1 MSNPPL
7 TPASPAQPTDS
18 AAQPSSPN
26 SPEQFEI
33 GEEYG
38 TARKNLPPAGIVAIC
53 VVVVIAIVAI
63 YSFTH
68 RVKQHSTGAIDD
80 LVFTAVPGQN
90 MVMAAINVSLQ
101 NSEKKPIWIK
111 SIQVGADINGQK
123 LSDDA
128 IPAVDA
134 KRYIETLP
142 DLKARALPLLAP
154 ETQINPGEKIAGT
167 VLGTFSV
174 GADAFAARKS
184 LTVTVNPYDELP
196 IVLTK

>member
-7 TPASPAQPTDS
+7 TP
-18 AAQPSSPN
+18 SSPPPPPA
-26 SPEQFEI
+26 PEPQEKFDI

-68 RVKQHSTGAIDD
+68 RVKQHSTGTIDD
-80 LVFTAVPGQN
+80 VVTTTVPGQN
-90 MVMAAINVSLQ
+90 MVMVAINVSLQ
-101 NSEKKPIWIK
+101 NNEKKPLWIK
-111 SIQVGADINGQK
+111 SIQVGADVNGQK

-142 DLKARALPLLAP
+142 DLKAHALQLLAP
-154 ETQINPGEKIAGT
+154 EMQINPGEKIAGT
-167 VLGTFSV
+167 VVGSFSV

-184 LTVTVNPYDELP
+184 LTVSVNPYDELP

>member
-7 TPASPAQPTDS
+7 TP
-18 AAQPSSPN
+18 SSPPPPPA
-26 SPEQFEI
+26 PEPQEKFDI

-53 VVVVIAIVAI
+53 IVVVLALVAI

-68 RVKQHSTGAIDD
+68 RVRQHSTGTIDD
-80 LVFTAVPGQN
+80 VVSTAVPGQN
-90 MVMAAINVSLQ
+90 MVMVAINVSLQ
-101 NSEKKPIWIK
+101 NNEKKPLWIK
-111 SIQVGADINGQK
+111 SIQVGADVNGQK

-142 DLKARALPLLAP
+142 DLKAHALQLLAP

-174 GADAFAARKS
+174 SADAFAARKS
-184 LTVTVNPYDELP
+184 ITVTVNPYDELP

>member
-7 TPASPAQPTDS
+7 TP
-18 AAQPSSPN
+18 SSPPPPPT
-26 SPEQFEI
+26 PESQEKFDI

-38 TARKNLPPAGIVAIC
+38 TARKSLPPAGIVAIC

-63 YSFTH
+63 YSFTN
-68 RVKQHSTGAIDD
+68 RVKQHSTGTIDD
-80 LVFTAVPGQN
+80 VVTAAVPGQN
-90 MVMAAINVSLQ
+90 MVMVAINVSLQ
-101 NSEKKPIWIK
+101 NNENKPLWIK
-111 SIQVGADINGQK
+111 SIQVGADVNGQK

-142 DLKARALPLLAP
+142 ELKAHALPLLSP

-167 VLGTFSV
+167 VLGAFSV

-184 LTVTVNPYDELP
+184 LTVSVNPYDELP

>member
-7 TPASPAQPTDS
+7 TP
-18 AAQPSSPN
+18 SSPPPPPA
-26 SPEQFEI
+26 PEPEEKFDI

-63 YSFTH
+63 YSFTN
-68 RVKQHSTGAIDD
+68 RAKQHSTGSIDD
-80 LVFTAVPGQN
+80 VVATVVPGQN
-90 MVMAAINVSLQ
+90 MVMVAINVSVQ
-101 NSEKKPIWIK
+101 NNEKKPLWIK
-111 SIQVGADINGQK
+111 SIQVGADVNGQK

-142 DLKARALPLLAP
+142 DLKAHALQLLAP
-154 ETQINPGEKIAGT
+154 ETQINPGEKITGT

-174 GADAFAARKS
+174 GADAFAARKFI
-184 LTVTVNPYDELP
+184 TVSVNPYDELP

>member
-7 TPASPAQPTDS
+7 TP
-18 AAQPSSPN
+18 SSPPPT
-26 SPEQFEI
+26 PESQEKFDI

-38 TARKNLPPAGIVAIC
+38 TAKKNLPPAGIVAIC

-63 YSFTH
+63 YSFTN
-68 RVKQHSTGAIDD
+68 RVKQHSTGTIDD
-80 LVFTAVPGQN
+80 VVITAVPGQN
-90 MVMAAINVSLQ
+90 MVMVAINVSLQ
-101 NSEKKPIWIK
+101 NSEKKPLWIK

-123 LSDDA
+123 QSDDA

-142 DLKARALPLLAP
+142 ELKAHALQLLAP

-184 LTVTVNPYDELP
+184 LIVSINPYDELP

>member
-7 TPASPAQPTDS
+7 TP
-18 AAQPSSPN
+18 SSPPPAP
-26 SPEQFEI
+26 SPEPQEKFDI

-38 TARKNLPPAGIVAIC
+38 TAKKNLPPAGIVAIC
-53 VVVVIAIVAI
+53 VIVVIAVVAI
-63 YSFTH
+63 YSFTN
-68 RVKQHSTGAIDD
+68 RVKQHSTGTIDD
-80 LVFTAVPGQN
+80 VVTTAVPGQN
-90 MVMAAINVSLQ
+90 MAMVAINVTLQ
-101 NSEKKPIWIK
+101 NNEKKPLWIK
-111 SIQVGADINGQK
+111 SIQVGADVIGQK

-142 DLKARALPLLAP
+142 DLKAHALQLLAP

-174 GADAFAARKS
+174 SSDVFAARKS
-184 LTVTVNPYDELP
+184 LTVNVNPYDELP

>member
-7 TPASPAQPTDS
+7 TP
-18 AAQPSSPN
+18 SSPPPAPT
-26 SPEQFEI
+26 PESQEKFDI

-38 TARKNLPPAGIVAIC
+38 TAKKNLPPAGIVAIC
-53 VVVVIAIVAI
+53 VVVVIAIVAV
-63 YSFTH
+63 YSLTN
-68 RVKQHSTGAIDD
+68 RVKQHSTGTIDD
-80 LVFTAVPGQN
+80 VVTTAVPGQN
-90 MVMAAINVSLQ
+90 MVMVAINVSLQ
-101 NSEKKPIWIK
+101 NNEKKPLWIK
-111 SIQVGADINGQK
+111 SIQVGAEVNGEK

-142 DLKARALPLLAP
+142 DLKTHALQLLAP
-154 ETQINPGEKIAGT
+154 EMQINPGEKIAGT

-184 LTVTVNPYDELP
+184 VTVSVNPYDELP
-196 IVLTK
+196 IVMTK

>member
-7 TPASPAQPTDS
+7 TPSSPALPPT
-18 AAQPSSPN
+18 
-26 SPEQFEI
+26 PEPQEKFDI

-68 RVKQHSTGAIDD
+68 RVKQHSTGSIDD
-80 LVFTAVPGQN
+80 VVTTALPGQN
-90 MVMAAINVSLQ
+90 MVMVAINVSLQ
-101 NSEKKPIWIK
+101 NNEKKPLWIK

-128 IPAVDA
+128 VPAVDA
-134 KRYIETLP
+134 KRYLETLP
-142 DLKARALPLLAP
+142 DLKTHALQLLAP
-154 ETQINPGEKIAGT
+154 ETQLNPGEKIAGT

-174 GADAFAARKS
+174 AADAFAARKS

>member
-7 TPASPAQPTDS
+7 TP
-18 AAQPSSPN
+18 SSPP
-26 SPEQFEI
+26 SPPTPEQSQEKFDI

-63 YSFTH
+63 YSFTN
-68 RVKQHSTGAIDD
+68 RAKQHSTGTIDD
-80 LVFTAVPGQN
+80 VVTTVVPGQN
-90 MVMAAINVSLQ
+90 MVMVAINVSLQ
-101 NSEKKPIWIK
+101 NNEKKPLWIK
-111 SIQVGADINGQK
+111 SIQVGADVNGQK

-142 DLKARALPLLAP
+142 DLKTHALQLLAP
-154 ETQINPGEKIAGT
+154 EMQINPGEKIAGT
-167 VLGTFSV
+167 VLGSFSV
-174 GADAFAARKS
+174 SADAFAARKS
-184 LTVTVNPYDELP
+184 VSVTVSPYDELP
-196 IVLTK
+196 LVLTK

>member
-7 TPASPAQPTDS
+7 S
-18 AAQPSSPN
+18 PSSPPPPA
-26 SPEQFEI
+26 PEPQEKFDI

-68 RVKQHSTGAIDD
+68 RVKQHSKGTIDH
-80 LVFTAVPGQN
+80 VVTTAVPGQN
-90 MVMAAINVSLQ
+90 MVMVAINVSLQ
-101 NSEKKPIWIK
+101 NNEKKPLWIK

-123 LSDDA
+123 VSDDA
-128 IPAVDA
+128 VPAVDA

-142 DLKARALPLLAP
+142 DLKAHALQLLAP

-174 GADAFAARKS
+174 TADAFAARKS
-184 LTVTVNPYDELP
+184 LTVSVTPYDELP
-196 IVLTK
+196 IVMTK

>member
-7 TPASPAQPTDS
+7 TP
-18 AAQPSSPN
+18 SSPP
-26 SPEQFEI
+26 SPPTPEQSQEKFDI

-63 YSFTH
+63 YSVTN
-68 RVKQHSTGAIDD
+68 RAKQRSTGTIDD
-80 LVFTAVPGQN
+80 VVTTVVPGQN
-90 MVMAAINVSLQ
+90 MVMVAINVSLQ
-101 NSEKKPIWIK
+101 NNEKKPLWIK
-111 SIQVGADINGQK
+111 SIQVGADVNGQK

-142 DLKARALPLLAP
+142 DLKTHALQLLAP
-154 ETQINPGEKIAGT
+154 EMQINPGEKIAGT
-167 VLGTFSV
+167 VLGSFSV

-196 IVLTK
+196 IMLTK

>member
-7 TPASPAQPTDS
+7 TP
-18 AAQPSSPN
+18 SSPPPPPA
-26 SPEQFEI
+26 PESQEKFDI

-38 TARKNLPPAGIVAIC
+38 TARKSLPPAGIVAIC

-63 YSFTH
+63 YSFTN
-68 RVKQHSTGAIDD
+68 RVKQHSTGTIDD
-80 LVFTAVPGQN
+80 VVTTAVPGQN
-90 MVMAAINVSLQ
+90 MVMVAINVSLQ
-101 NSEKKPIWIK
+101 NNQQKPLWIK
-111 SIQVGADINGQK
+111 SIQVGADVNGQK

-142 DLKARALPLLAP
+142 DLKTHALQLLAP
-154 ETQINPGEKIAGT
+154 ETQINPGDKIAGT

-184 LTVTVNPYDELP
+184 ITVTVNPYDELP

>member
-7 TPASPAQPTDS
+7 TPPSPPPPPA
-18 AAQPSSPN
+18 
-26 SPEQFEI
+26 PEPQEKFDI

-53 VVVVIAIVAI
+53 VVVVVAIVAI

-68 RVKQHSTGAIDD
+68 RVRQHSTGTIDD
-80 LVFTAVPGQN
+80 VVATAVPGQN
-90 MVMAAINVSLQ
+90 MVMVAINVSLQ
-101 NSEKKPIWIK
+101 NNEKKPLWIK
-111 SIQVGADINGQK
+111 SIQVGADVNGQK

-142 DLKARALPLLAP
+142 DLKTHALQLLAP
-154 ETQINPGEKIAGT
+154 EKQLNPGEKIAGT

-174 GADAFAARKS
+174 SADAFAARKS

-196 IVLTK
+196 IVMAK

>member
-7 TPASPAQPTDS
+7 TP
-18 AAQPSSPN
+18 SSPPPPPA
-26 SPEQFEI
+26 PESQEKFDI

-38 TARKNLPPAGIVAIC
+38 TARKSLPPAGIVAIC

-63 YSFTH
+63 YSFTN
-68 RVKQHSTGAIDD
+68 RVKQHSTGTIDD
-80 LVFTAVPGQN
+80 VVTTAVPGHN
-90 MVMAAINVSLQ
+90 MVMVAINVSLQ
-101 NSEKKPIWIK
+101 NNQQKPLWIK
-111 SIQVGADINGQK
+111 SIQVGADVNGQK

-142 DLKARALPLLAP
+142 DLKTHALQLLAP
-154 ETQINPGEKIAGT
+154 ETQINPGDKIAGT

-184 LTVTVNPYDELP
+184 ITVTVNPYDELP

>member
-7 TPASPAQPTDS
+7 TPSPPPPPARESQEKFD
-18 AAQPSSPN
+18 
-26 SPEQFEI
+26 I

-38 TARKNLPPAGIVAIC
+38 TAQKSLPPAGIVAIC
-53 VVVVIAIVAI
+53 VVVVVVIVAT

-68 RVKQHSTGAIDD
+68 RVKQHSTGTIDD
-80 LVFTAVPGQN
+80 VVTTAVPGQN

-101 NSEKKPIWIK
+101 NNEKKPLWIK
-111 SIQVGADINGQK
+111 SIQVGADVNGQK

-128 IPAVDA
+128 VPAVDA

-142 DLKARALPLLAP
+142 DLKAHALQLLAP

-184 LTVTVNPYDELP
+184 LTVTVSPYDELP

>member
-7 TPASPAQPTDS
+7 TP
-18 AAQPSSPN
+18 SSPPPPP
-26 SPEQFEI
+26 SPEPQEKFDI

-38 TARKNLPPAGIVAIC
+38 TAKKNLPPAGIVAIC

-63 YSFTH
+63 YSFTN
-68 RVKQHSTGAIDD
+68 RVKQHSTGSIDD
-80 LVFTAVPGQN
+80 VVTTAVPGQN
-90 MVMAAINVSLQ
+90 MVMVAINVSLQ
-101 NSEKKPIWIK
+101 NNQKKPLWIK

-123 LSDDA
+123 QSDDA

-142 DLKARALPLLAP
+142 QLKAHALPLLAP
-154 ETQINPGEKIAGT
+154 EMQINPGEKLAGT

-184 LTVTVNPYDELP
+184 ITVSVNPYDELP

>member
-7 TPASPAQPTDS
+7 TP
-18 AAQPSSPN
+18 SSPPPPPT
-26 SPEQFEI
+26 PEAPEKFDI

-38 TARKNLPPAGIVAIC
+38 TARKSLPPAGIVAIC

-63 YSFTH
+63 YSFTN
-68 RVKQHSTGAIDD
+68 RVKQHSTGTIDD
-80 LVFTAVPGQN
+80 VVTTAVPGQN
-90 MVMAAINVSLQ
+90 MVMVAINVSLQ
-101 NSEKKPIWIK
+101 NNEKKPLWIK
-111 SIQVGADINGQK
+111 SIQVGADVNGQK

-142 DLKARALPLLAP
+142 ELKAHALPLLAP

-167 VLGTFSV
+167 VLGSFSV

-184 LTVTVNPYDELP
+184 LTVSMNPYDELP
-196 IVLTK
+196 IVMTK

>member
-7 TPASPAQPTDS
+7 TPPSPPPPT
-18 AAQPSSPN
+18 
-26 SPEQFEI
+26 PEPPEKFDI

-38 TARKNLPPAGIVAIC
+38 TAKKNLPPAGIVAIC
-53 VVVVIAIVAI
+53 VVMVIAIVAI
-63 YSFTH
+63 FSFTN
-68 RVKQHSTGAIDD
+68 RVKQHSTGTIDD
-80 LVFTAVPGQN
+80 VVTTAVPGQN
-90 MVMAAINVSLQ
+90 MVMVAVNVSLQ
-101 NSEKKPIWIK
+101 NNEKKPLWIK
-111 SIQVGADINGQK
+111 SIQVGADVNGQK

-142 DLKARALPLLAP
+142 DLKAHAMQLLAP

-184 LTVTVNPYDELP
+184 ITVSVNPYDELP

>member
-7 TPASPAQPTDS
+7 TP
-18 AAQPSSPN
+18 SSPPPPPA
-26 SPEQFEI
+26 PESQEKFDI
-33 GEEYG
+33 GEEYC
-38 TARKNLPPAGIVAIC
+38 TARKSLPPAGIVAIC

-63 YSFTH
+63 YSFTN
-68 RVKQHSTGAIDD
+68 RVKQHSTGTIDD
-80 LVFTAVPGQN
+80 VVTTAVPGQN
-90 MVMAAINVSLQ
+90 MVMVAINVSLQ
-101 NSEKKPIWIK
+101 NNQQKPLWIK
-111 SIQVGADINGQK
+111 SIQVGADVNGQK

-142 DLKARALPLLAP
+142 DLKTHALQLLAP
-154 ETQINPGEKIAGT
+154 ETQINPGDKIAGT

-184 LTVTVNPYDELP
+184 ITVTVNPYDELP

>member
-7 TPASPAQPTDS
+7 TP
-18 AAQPSSPN
+18 SSPPP
-26 SPEQFEI
+26 STPEPQEKFDI

-53 VVVVIAIVAI
+53 VVVVIAIVAV

-68 RVKQHSTGAIDD
+68 RIKQHSTGSVDD
-80 LVFTAVPGQN
+80 VVAAAVPGQN
-90 MVMAAINVSLQ
+90 MVMVAINVSVQ
-101 NSEKKPIWIK
+101 NNEKKPLWIK
-111 SIQVGADINGQK
+111 SIQVGADVNGQK

-142 DLKARALPLLAP
+142 DLKAHALQLLAP
-154 ETQINPGEKIAGT
+154 EMQINPGEKIAGT
-167 VLGTFSV
+167 VLGSFSV